1 MTIYGESTTGE
12 QVEQSVVDLLKL
24 WLPSY
29 LANLERLTS
38 RAPGAVSVPR
48 SYLITNRFERRP
60 EDQIPA
66 CIVISPGLSAAP
78 VQHGDGTLSGWFRI
92 EAGIMAAARTR
103 EESNSL
109 AKLYGAALLMLLV
122 QKRAAVASGRATI
135 AGMTNDAVPTSLLD
149 VGSAVVVLADVPV
162 AVIADANGGPPAPE
176 DLDPGDW
183 LDVDTVHIDIER
195 RSLV

>member
-1 MTIYGESTTGE
+1 MNAYGDVTTGE
-12 QVEQSVVDLLKL
+12 QVEQAVVDLLTL

-29 LANLERLTS
+29 LANLERLTG
-38 RAPGAVSVPR
+38 RDHGTVSPPR
-48 SYLITNRFERRP
+48 SYLVTNRFERRP

-66 CIVISPGLSAAP
+66 CVVVSPGLSAAP

-92 EAGIMAAARTR
+92 EAGIMASARTR

-122 QKRAAVASGRATI
+122 QKRAAVASGRATV

-162 AVIADANGGPPAPE
+162 AVIADANGGPLTPDVDDTGEIP
-176 DLDPGDW
+176 
-183 LDVDTVHIDIER
+183 DVDTVHIDIER